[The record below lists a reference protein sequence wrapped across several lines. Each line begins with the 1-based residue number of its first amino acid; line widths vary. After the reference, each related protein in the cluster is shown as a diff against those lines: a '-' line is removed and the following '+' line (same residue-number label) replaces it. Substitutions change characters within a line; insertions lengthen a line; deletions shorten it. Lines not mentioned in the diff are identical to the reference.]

1 MDRLRWGVL
10 STADIAR
17 TKVIP
22 GMRRARHVDLVAIA
36 SRDEATARRVAGY
49 LGAVMGAD
57 AYDRYC
63 AHLAAHHPDQQPPTE
78 REFWREH
85 MDWME
90 RNPQGRCC

>member
-1 MDRLRWGVL
+1 
-10 STADIAR
+10 
-17 TKVIP
+17 
-22 GMRRARHVDLVAIA
+22 
-36 SRDEATARRVAGY
+36 
-49 LGAVMGAD
+49 MGAD

-63 AHLAAHHPDQQPPTE
+63 AHLAAHHPDQQPQTE

>member
-1 MDRLRWGVL
+1 MAAELTVKAL
-10 STADIAR
+10 F
-17 TKVIP
+17 
-22 GMRRARHVDLVAIA
+22 
-36 SRDEATARRVAGY
+36 SRSVTTARRVAGY

-57 AYDRYC
+57 AYDRHC

>member
-1 MDRLRWGVL
+1 MAAELTVKRLFSGSI
-10 STADIAR
+10 STARKA
-17 TKVIP
+17 V
-22 GMRRARHVDLVAIA
+22 
-36 SRDEATARRVAGY
+36 GY

-63 AHLAAHHPDQQPPTE
+63 AHLAAHHPDQQPQTE

-90 RNPQGRCC
+90 KNPQGRCC